1 MDFLWPKGLTPPNF
15 PTLRGEVETEVL
27 VIGGGMAGILCA
39 LQLQEAG
46 ISCVL
51 AEGKRIGGGITKGT
65 TAVLTAQHDTLYQ
78 DLVKRFGAEK
88 ARLYLNAN
96 LQAVERLRTLS
107 QRIPCDFEER
117 PSVMYSLR
125 DRPLLEREAE
135 TVRSLGFEA
144 EFTTETSLPFPVAGA
159 VRYPGMA
166 QFHPMKFLYGAARG
180 LRIYENTF
188 IQTLDGTTAHS
199 EHGRIRAKK
208 VIITTHYPFLNS
220 RGLYFM
226 KLYQQRSYVIAL
238 ENAPDLGCTI
248 EDAAENG
255 IYLRN
260 YQGLLLIGGGDHR
273 TGKPGG
279 GFAVPRAFAR
289 RYFPNAKEK
298 YAWANQDCVSLDG
311 APYIGAYSAG
321 LPNVY
326 VASGFNLW
334 GMTTSMASAGILA
347 DLVSGRKNP
356 FAPAFRPNRS
366 ALTGQ
371 FFVNMGTTLLDFVTP
386 TTKRC
391 SHLGCAL
398 KWNPEEHSWDCP
410 CHGSRFDEH
419 GKLIDNPAGKD
430 SHVEAGL

>member
-144 EFTTETSLPFPVAGA
+144 EFTT
-159 VRYPGMA
+159 
-166 QFHPMKFLYGAARG
+166 
-180 LRIYENTF
+180 
-188 IQTLDGTTAHS
+188 
-199 EHGRIRAKK
+199 
-208 VIITTHYPFLNS
+208 
-220 RGLYFM
+220 
-226 KLYQQRSYVIAL
+226 
-238 ENAPDLGCTI
+238 
-248 EDAAENG
+248 
-255 IYLRN
+255 
-260 YQGLLLIGGGDHR
+260 
-273 TGKPGG
+273 
-279 GFAVPRAFAR
+279 
-289 RYFPNAKEK
+289 
-298 YAWANQDCVSLDG
+298 
-311 APYIGAYSAG
+311 
-321 LPNVY
+321 
-326 VASGFNLW
+326 
-334 GMTTSMASAGILA
+334 
-347 DLVSGRKNP
+347 
-356 FAPAFRPNRS
+356 
-366 ALTGQ
+366 
-371 FFVNMGTTLLDFVTP
+371 
-386 TTKRC
+386 
-391 SHLGCAL
+391 
-398 KWNPEEHSWDCP
+398 
-410 CHGSRFDEH
+410 
-419 GKLIDNPAGKD
+419 
-430 SHVEAGL
+430 